1 MIQSILIPC
10 IHLVAVTP
18 LLAAA
23 LNKSSDVSRKN
34 TVLFYI
40 YYLVYSLLLTLPMW
54 VSAIRIVESPFQWNW
69 SGKIFAITASLLFFM
84 AYRHTF
90 SKHHYIH
97 FNWKTSTAK
106 NLFLIGLAA
115 FLVLIGLKLSAFMQS
130 AERLEYFLFQLT
142 MPGLDEELAFR
153 GIMLGLLGS
162 VLQPVLKMGTFHLK
176 NPALILTAILF
187 GLSHSFSINSN
198 WEWHQNWF
206 NWISTFSVGWLL
218 GWVTLKSGNILLAI
232 LIHIM
237 INLLPKM
244 IFWT

>member
-1 MIQSILIPC
+1 
-10 IHLVAVTP
+10 VAVTP

-23 LNKSSDVSRKN
+23 LNKSGDVSRKN

-69 SGKIFAITASLLFFM
+69 SGKIFAITASLLFFI

-115 FLVLIGLKLSAFMQS
+115 FLVLIGLKLSAFTQS

-162 VLQPVLKMGTFHLK
+162 VLQPVVKMGTFHLK

-206 NWISTFSVGWLL
+206 NWISTFGVGWLL
-218 GWVTLKSGNILLAI
+218 GWVTLKSGNIFPAI